1 MKKILVTGASGF
13 IGKKLCY
20 ELIKLNLNVCGAV
33 RNFDTH
39 LFNNK
44 VNVIAVGEIGVN
56 TNWTNA
62 LKDTD
67 CVIHCAGKVHF
78 INEDNNA
85 NMYQST
91 NIEGTKNLAEQAV
104 KAGVKR
110 LIFLSSVKVNGEET
124 GYEYKDKIFSNKSL
138 ANPKGAYAISKYETE
153 KLLWKISLKHNLEVV
168 VVRLPLVY
176 GYGVKGNLKRL
187 IKLIKFGVPL
197 PFSLIKNRRSLIGID
212 NLVDV
217 LVKCIKHPN
226 AKGKTFL
233 VSDGEDISTP
243 NLLRYIASAMG
254 SSAYIFPFPVSI
266 IKFFC
271 YISGKSKE
279 LHRLTES
286 LQIDIN
292 YTKKTLNWSP
302 PMSIQEGMRRM
313 IKDKR

>member
-20 ELIKLNLNVCGAV
+20 ELIKLNLNVCGTV

-39 LFNNK
+39 LFNDNLK
-44 VNVIAVGEIGVN
+44 VIAVGEIDVN

-67 CVIHCAGKVHF
+67 CIIHCAGRVHF
-78 INEDNNA
+78 MNDDNNT
-85 NMYQST
+85 NIYQST

-110 LIFLSSVKVNGEET
+110 LIFLSSVKVNGERT
-124 GYEYKDKIFSNKSL
+124 GCEYENKIFSNKSL
-138 ANPKGAYAISKYETE
+138 SNPKGAYSISKFESE

-197 PFSLIKNRRSLIGID
+197 PFGLVKNYRSLIGID

-217 LVKCIKHPN
+217 VVKCINHPD

-254 SSAYIFPFPVSI
+254 SSVYIFPFPVSL
-266 IKFFC
+266 IKFFG
-271 YISGKSKE
+271 YILGKSKE
-279 LHRLTES
+279 FNRLTES
-286 LQIDIN
+286 LQVDIN
-292 YTKKTLNWSP
+292 YTKKILNWSP
-302 PMSIQEGMRRM
+302 PISVQEGIRRM
-313 IKDKR
+313 IKDK